1 VPDLTVGQSAAD
13 LDAAAAAV
21 AAAPAPVL
29 VAVDVDGTLSPLA
42 PRADQ
47 AVLAPGAADALAA
60 LVAHGVPV
68 AVVSGRGLDDLLH
81 QFEWPGGL
89 RMLGSHGLED
99 TAQQAVVPTA
109 EERQRL
115 QAVRTL
121 AERAAAAVPG
131 AWVEEKVAGV
141 AFHYRQA
148 KPASKGSVASQRLAE
163 RLSRL
168 DSVWIRRGHLV
179 LEASVRPGNKAE
191 AVEWL
196 RSEVGA
202 GAVVFVGDDETDED
216 VFRAAAPGD
225 VTVRV
230 GPGETAARYRAADP
244 AEVIDLLGRIASLS
258 PSRT

>member
-1 VPDLTVGQSAAD
+1 MEAL
-13 LDAAAAAV
+13 LDVDAAV
-21 AAAPAPVL
+21 AAAALAPSPLL

-47 AVLAPGAADALAA
+47 AALVPGAADVLAT
-60 LVAHGVPV
+60 LVARGVPV
-68 AVVSGRGLDDLLH
+68 AVVSGRGLDDLRQ
-81 QFEWPGGL
+81 QFPWPDGL
-89 RMLGSHGLED
+89 RLIGSHGLED
-99 TAQQAVVPTA
+99 SAQHAVVPTA

-131 AWVEEKVAGV
+131 AWVEQKVAGV
-141 AFHYRQA
+141 AFHYRLA

-163 RLSRL
+163 RLARL
-168 DSVWIRRGHLV
+168 EKVWVRRGHLV

-191 AVEWL
+191 AVAWL

-202 GAVVFVGDDETDED
+202 GAVVFAGDDETDED
-216 VFRAAAPGD
+216 VFRAAAPSD

-244 AEVIDLLGRIASLS
+244 AEVIDLLGRIATVSAS
-258 PSRT
+258 PT

>member
-1 VPDLTVGQSAAD
+1 MEAL
-13 LDAAAAAV
+13 LDVDAAV
-21 AAAPAPVL
+21 AAAALAPSPLL

-47 AVLAPGAADALAA
+47 AALVPGAADVLAA
-60 LVAHGVPV
+60 LVARGVPV
-68 AVVSGRGLDDLLH
+68 VVVSGRGLDDLRQ
-81 QFEWPGGL
+81 QFPWPDGL
-89 RMLGSHGLED
+89 RLIGSHGLED
-99 TAQQAVVPTA
+99 SAQHAVVPTA

-121 AERAAAAVPG
+121 AERAAAAVSG
-131 AWVEEKVAGV
+131 AWVEQKVAGV

-163 RLSRL
+163 RLARL
-168 DSVWIRRGHLV
+168 EKVWVRRGHLV

-191 AVEWL
+191 AVAWL

-202 GAVVFVGDDETDED
+202 AAVLFAGDDETDED
-216 VFRAAAPGD
+216 VFRAAAPSD

-244 AEVIDLLGRIASLS
+244 AEVIDLLGRIATVTAS
-258 PSRT
+258 PT

>member
-1 VPDLTVGQSAAD
+1 VEAL
-13 LDAAAAAV
+13 LDVDAAV
-21 AAAPAPVL
+21 AAAALAPSPLL

-42 PRADQ
+42 QRADQ
-47 AVLAPGAADALAA
+47 AALVPGAADVLAT
-60 LVAHGVPV
+60 LVARGVPV
-68 AVVSGRGLDDLLH
+68 AVVSGRGLDDLRQ
-81 QFEWPGGL
+81 QFPWPDGL
-89 RMLGSHGLED
+89 RLIGSHGLED
-99 TAQQAVVPTA
+99 SAQHAVVPTA

-131 AWVEEKVAGV
+131 AWVEQKVAGV

-163 RLSRL
+163 RLARL
-168 DSVWIRRGHLV
+168 EKVWVRRGHLV

-191 AVEWL
+191 AVAWL

-202 GAVVFVGDDETDED
+202 AAVVFAGDDETDED
-216 VFRAAAPGD
+216 VFRAAAPSD

-244 AEVIDLLGRIASLS
+244 AEVIDLLGRIATVSAS
-258 PSRT
+258 PT

>member
-1 VPDLTVGQSAAD
+1 VEAL
-13 LDAAAAAV
+13 LDVDAAV
-21 AAAPAPVL
+21 AAAALAPSPLL

-47 AVLAPGAADALAA
+47 AALVPGAADVLAT
-60 LVAHGVPV
+60 LVARGVPV
-68 AVVSGRGLDDLLH
+68 AVVSGRGLDDLRR
-81 QFEWPGGL
+81 QFPWPDGL
-89 RMLGSHGLED
+89 RLIGSHGLED
-99 TAQQAVVPTA
+99 SAQHAVVPTA

-131 AWVEEKVAGV
+131 AWVEQKVAGV

-163 RLSRL
+163 RLARL
-168 DSVWIRRGHLV
+168 EKVWVRRGHLV

-191 AVEWL
+191 AVAWL

-202 GAVVFVGDDETDED
+202 AAVVFAGDDETDED
-216 VFRAAAPGD
+216 VFRAAAPSD

-244 AEVIDLLGRIASLS
+244 AEVIDLLGRIATVSAS
-258 PSRT
+258 PS

>member
-1 VPDLTVGQSAAD
+1 MEAL
-13 LDAAAAAV
+13 LDVDAAV
-21 AAAPAPVL
+21 AAAALAPSPLL

-47 AVLAPGAADALAA
+47 AALVPGAADVLAM
-60 LVAHGVPV
+60 LVARGVPV
-68 AVVSGRGLDDLLH
+68 AVVSGRGLDDLRQ
-81 QFEWPGGL
+81 QFPWPDGL
-89 RMLGSHGLED
+89 RLIGSHGLED
-99 TAQQAVVPTA
+99 SAQHAVVPTA

-131 AWVEEKVAGV
+131 AWVEQKVAGV

-163 RLSRL
+163 RLARL
-168 DSVWIRRGHLV
+168 EKVWVRRGHLV

-191 AVEWL
+191 AVAWL

-202 GAVVFVGDDETDED
+202 GAVVFAGDDETDED
-216 VFRAAAPGD
+216 VFRAATPSD

-244 AEVIDLLGRIASLS
+244 AEVIDLLGRIATVSAS
-258 PSRT
+258 PT

>member
-1 VPDLTVGQSAAD
+1 MEAL
-13 LDAAAAAV
+13 LDVDAAV
-21 AAAPAPVL
+21 AAAALAPSPLL

-47 AVLAPGAADALAA
+47 AALVPGAADVLAT
-60 LVAHGVPV
+60 LVARGVPV
-68 AVVSGRGLDDLLH
+68 AVVSGRGLDDLRQ
-81 QFEWPGGL
+81 QFPWPEGL
-89 RMLGSHGLED
+89 RLIGSHGLED
-99 TAQQAVVPTA
+99 SAQHAVVPTA

-121 AERAAAAVPG
+121 AERAAAGVPG
-131 AWVEEKVAGV
+131 AWVEQKVAGV
-141 AFHYRQA
+141 AFHYRLA

-163 RLSRL
+163 RLARL
-168 DSVWIRRGHLV
+168 EKVWVRRGHLV

-191 AVEWL
+191 AVAWL

-202 GAVVFVGDDETDED
+202 GAVVFAGDDETDED
-216 VFRAAAPGD
+216 VFRAAEPSD

-244 AEVIDLLGRIASLS
+244 AEVIDLLGRIATVSAS
-258 PSRT
+258 PT

>member
-1 VPDLTVGQSAAD
+1 VEAL
-13 LDAAAAAV
+13 LDVDAAV
-21 AAAPAPVL
+21 AAAALAPSPLL

-47 AVLAPGAADALAA
+47 AALVPGAADVLAT
-60 LVAHGVPV
+60 LVAKGVPV
-68 AVVSGRGLDDLLH
+68 AVVSGRGLDDLRQ
-81 QFEWPGGL
+81 QFPWPDGL
-89 RMLGSHGLED
+89 RLIGSHGLED
-99 TAQQAVVPTA
+99 SAQHAVVPTA

-131 AWVEEKVAGV
+131 AWVEQKVAGV

-163 RLSRL
+163 RLARL
-168 DSVWIRRGHLV
+168 EKVWVRRGHLV

-191 AVEWL
+191 AVAWL

-202 GAVVFVGDDETDED
+202 AAVVFAGDDETDED
-216 VFRAAAPGD
+216 VFRAAAPSD

-244 AEVIDLLGRIASLS
+244 AEVIDLLGRIATVSAS
-258 PSRT
+258 PT